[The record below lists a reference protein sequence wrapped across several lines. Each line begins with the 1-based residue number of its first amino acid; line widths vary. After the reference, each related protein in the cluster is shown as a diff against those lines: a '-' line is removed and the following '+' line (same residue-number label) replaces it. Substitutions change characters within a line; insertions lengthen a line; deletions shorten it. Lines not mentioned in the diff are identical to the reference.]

1 MQKKRQLKL
10 KLWIG
15 GAFII
20 ALAAIAAIIANSLK
34 TPKVQMIDGQ
44 VEVLQYSVQVQQ
56 KGKVLDIR
64 VKEGDYVEVGDTLAL
79 YRTDDTPIPEDPT
92 LEVLATTLHPYRTG
106 NKTVDRA
113 YGRWQQAKAAEE
125 QTGRIYRDVERK
137 LAKGKASVNLRD
149 NILNEYRAMQAQT
162 KSFKTDYEAAL
173 NSFKTEKNNF
183 IGPQIIAIVTKVEG
197 EVSEISAKRGEQLSV
212 GNTLLNIALL
222 DNLWGSVMVNRKE
235 KSLFNE
241 GDTVSVYCKPFS
253 MYVKMRVSGFKANFD
268 FLDSDSYKHEND
280 ALQTWEM
287 QLRPVY
293 KVEGLRPGM
302 QLSVPIKP
310 EDDA

>member
-125 QTGRIYRDVERK
+125 QTERIYRDVERK

-197 EVSEISAKRGEQLSV
+197 EVSEINAKRGEQLSV
-212 GNTLLNIALL
+212 SNTLMNIALL
-222 DNLWGSVMVNRKE
+222 DNLWGTIAVNRKE
-235 KSLFNE
+235 KQQFNE
-241 GDTVSVYCKPFS
+241 GDTIQVYCKPFN
-253 MYVKMRVSGFKANFD
+253 MFIRMRVSGFKANFD
-268 FLDSDSYKHEND
+268 FLNSENYRQGNEGS
-280 ALQTWEM
+280 QTWEM

-302 QLSVPIKP
+302 QLSVALKP
-310 EDDA
+310 EEKA

>member
-56 KGKVLDIR
+56 KGKVLEIR

-92 LEVLATTLHPYRTG
+92 
-106 NKTVDRA
+106 VDRA

-125 QTGRIYRDVERK
+125 QTERIYRDVERK

-268 FLDSDSYKHEND
+268 FLDSDSYKHENE

-302 QLSVPIKP
+302 HLSVPIKP

>member
-125 QTGRIYRDVERK
+125 QTERIYRDVERK

-212 GNTLLNIALL
+212 GNTLMNIALL
-222 DNLWGSVMVNRKE
+222 DRKE

-268 FLDSDSYKHEND
+268 FLDSDSYKHENE